1 MVMDQQ
7 AAMERLQELY
17 REKNEHL
24 EKFLEPVTPFEFYRE
39 IFPVG
44 SFERKGHFE
53 DAKGNG
59 IAVTVPPKAAGIA
72 LEIKEEG
79 KAKRYTITDELSE
92 LSEVYDTDFTI
103 MSPISGVS
111 GAAKMHGISM
121 PWSLTWMG
129 WGCPSSGTH
138 CTR

>member
-1 MVMDQQ
+1 MKNEQDN
-7 AAMERLQELY
+7 MERLQDLY

-24 EKFLEPVTPFEFYRE
+24 EKFLELVTPFEFYRE

-72 LEIKEEG
+72 LEI
-79 KAKRYTITDELSE
+79 LS
-92 LSEVYDTDFTI
+92 LI
-103 MSPISGVS
+103 HI
-111 GAAKMHGISM
+111 
-121 PWSLTWMG
+121 
-129 WGCPSSGTH
+129 
-138 CTR
+138 